1 MFIILRGFVLCKERS
16 HTFYYIENGYGFGT
30 KNIMHCDFPIF
41 IRISNTPGNTVVNK
55 TYYQKKI
62 AEKWKLS
69 LLKGPKQS
77 IKWIT

>member
-1 MFIILRGFVLCKERS
+1 
-16 HTFYYIENGYGFGT
+16 
-30 KNIMHCDFPIF
+30 MHCDFPIF